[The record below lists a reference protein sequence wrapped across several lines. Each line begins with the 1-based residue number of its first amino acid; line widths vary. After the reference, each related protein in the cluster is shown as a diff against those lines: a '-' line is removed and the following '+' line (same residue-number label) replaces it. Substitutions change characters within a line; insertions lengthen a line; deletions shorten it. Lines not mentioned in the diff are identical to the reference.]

1 MLTTFLIIM
10 TVLALA
16 VLGGTVWGVNRA
28 VRWTAF
34 VLRGPPAAAG
44 AAVGFDADRRCGNR
58 GCRTANPP
66 HAKFCRRCGST
77 LNPSAVRPGPSGA
90 GRLSSV

>member
-16 VLGGTVWGVNRA
+16 VLGGAVWGVSRA

-34 VLRGPPAAAG
+34 VLRGPTTPAT
-44 AAVGFDADRRCGNR
+44 AVGFHADRRCGNR

-77 LNPSAVRPGPSGA
+77 LNPSDAARPAAMTPQLSG
-90 GRLSSV
+90 V